1 MVARIPLRRS
11 IARVEGWEYALS
23 ARTRSGRQR
32 GRPGPRRGTLTAA
45 SSGSSWGLS
54 PPWPGGSSV
63 ASGSP
68 HTSTR
73 AWTFVLNPPRDRPIA
88 CLARFVSTASR
99 FLSFDEA
106 PCELIGCHLARL
118 GHGLLRRAV
127 MGLGVLAGA
136 AGA

>member
-1 MVARIPLRRS
+1 MGARIPLRRS

-32 GRPGPRRGTLTAA
+32 GRPAPRGGTLTAP

-54 PPWPGGSSV
+54 PPWPGVSSV

-68 HTSTR
+68 RPSTK

-88 CLARFVSTASR
+88 CRARFVSTAARS
-99 FLSFDEA
+99 LSFDEA
-106 PCELIGCHLARL
+106 PRELRRL
-118 GHGLLRRAV
+118 LSHGLLKDALIWLG
-127 MGLGVLAGA
+127 GLAR
-136 AGA
+136 